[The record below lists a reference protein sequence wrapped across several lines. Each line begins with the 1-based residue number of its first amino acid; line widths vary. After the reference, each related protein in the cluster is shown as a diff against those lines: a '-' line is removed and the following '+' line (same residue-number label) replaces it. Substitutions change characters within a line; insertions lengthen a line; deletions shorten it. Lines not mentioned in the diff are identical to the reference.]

1 MRFVLQDFLLNL
13 IFIICKKDLKFNKL
27 YMLKSIEGK
36 EFAVTGIGEVLL
48 RLSPPNKERIL
59 AGEVF
64 EKRAGGSELNIV
76 SGISLLGMRTGIIT
90 KLPDN
95 EMGKYIRNRIR
106 YSGVSDDLLISDQSK
121 KARLGIYYY
130 ESGAAPRKPTVV
142 YDRANSSFSTLTKS
156 EIDPEIFK
164 KTAVFHFSG
173 ITLAL
178 SESVREVIQYAIP
191 LVKANGGLISF
202 DVNYRAT
209 LWDEAEA
216 KAVIE
221 KLLPSI
227 DLMFV
232 SEETLRKMFGR
243 TGSLDDIQKSFAKE
257 YGCRIVATTKR
268 TVISPTKHTWD
279 SQIYSRLDDRFYTE
293 DPYPEIEVVDRI
305 GSGDAYLA
313 GVLFGLLQYKDM
325 QKALEFGNAM
335 AAIKNTIPGDMP
347 VSDFNEISKV
357 ISDHKTKNTS
367 ELNR

>member
-1 MRFVLQDFLLNL
+1 
-13 IFIICKKDLKFNKL
+13 
-27 YMLKSIEGK
+27 MLRSIEGK

-64 EKRAGGSELNIV
+64 EKRAGGSELNVV
-76 SGISLLGMRTGIIT
+76 SGISLLGLRTSIIT
-90 KLPDN
+90 KLPAN
-95 EMGKYIRNRIR
+95 EIGKYIKNKIR
-106 YSGVSDDLLISDQSK
+106 FSGVSDDYVVYDTTKQ
-121 KARLGIYYY
+121 ARLGIYYY

-142 YDRANSSFSTLTKS
+142 YDRASSSFTTLTKNEVS
-156 EIDPEIFK
+156 TDIFRN
-164 KTAVFHFSG
+164 TAVFHFSG

-178 SESVREVIQYAIP
+178 SESVREVIHYAIHE
-191 LVKANGGLISF
+191 VKAAGGLISF

-216 KAVIE
+216 RREIE
-221 KLLPSI
+221 KVLPFI

-243 TGSLDDIQKSFAKE
+243 TGSLDDIQRSFAHDF
-257 YGCRIVATTKR
+257 GCRLVATTKR
-268 TVISPTKHTWD
+268 SVISPTRHSWD
-279 SQIYSRLDDRFYTE
+279 SQIYSREENCFYRE
-293 DPYPEIEVVDRI
+293 EPYPEIEVVDRI

-313 GVLFGLLQYKDM
+313 GVLFGLLNFKSV

-335 AAIKNTIPGDMP
+335 ATIKNTIPGDMP

-357 ISDHKTKNTS
+357 IADHQSHNTS

>member
-1 MRFVLQDFLLNL
+1 
-13 IFIICKKDLKFNKL
+13 
-27 YMLKSIEGK
+27 MLKSIEGK

-64 EKRAGGSELNIV
+64 EKRAGGSELNVV
-76 SGISLLGMRTGIIT
+76 SGISLLGLRTGIIT
-90 KLPDN
+90 KLPNN
-95 EMGKYIRNRIR
+95 EIGKYIKNKIR
-106 YSGVSDDLLISDQSK
+106 FSGVSDDYVVYDSSK
-121 KARLGIYYY
+121 NARLGIYYF

-142 YDRANSSFSTLTKS
+142 YDRAYSSFTTLHK
-156 EIDPEIFK
+156 EELPGDVFQ

-178 SESVREVIQYAIP
+178 SPSVREVIHHGIKE
-191 LVKANGGLISF
+191 VKAAGGLISF
-202 DVNYRAT
+202 DVNYRAS
-209 LWDEAEA
+209 LWEEAEA
-216 KAVIE
+216 RREIE
-221 KLLPSI
+221 KLLPLI
-227 DLMFV
+227 DLMFI

-243 TGSLDDIQKSFAKE
+243 TGTLDDIQRSFANDF
-257 YGCRIVATTKR
+257 GCRLVATTKR
-268 TVISPTKHTWD
+268 SVISPTRHTWD
-279 SQIYSRLDDRFYTE
+279 SQIYSRLEDTFYRE
-293 DPYPEIEVVDRI
+293 EPYPEIEVVDRI

-313 GVLFGLLQYKDM
+313 GVLFGLLNFKDV

-357 ISDHKTKNTS
+357 IADHKSHNTT